1 MLIGININELGN
13 PFYRDS
19 DGRKSWTKL
28 QGDRIELTGIQEC
41 LNDDGTIT
49 RRRVVHWFNS
59 MSDAICDTQITQF
72 VVSGSFW
79 LRRGSRRYLIK
90 RIG

>member
-1 MLIGININELGN
+1 MLIGINLDDLGN

-41 LNDDGTIT
+41 INDDGTIT

-59 MSDAICDTQITQF
+59 MSDAINGNQRHQF

>member
-1 MLIGININELGN
+1 MIIGIDINELGN
-13 PFYRDS
+13 PFHRDS
-19 DGRKSWTKL
+19 DGRKTWTRL

-59 MSDAICDTQITQF
+59 MSDAICNTRITQF

-90 RIG
+90 RIR